1 MTRLTCCLITL
12 AAAAVVQTAQAT
24 CTYPPE
30 VTVPDGKTATDAE
43 MKAAN
48 AAVKDYMAAVEA
60 YLACLDEEE
69 KSLGEAVTDE
79 QKNVHTARH
88 NAAVDALNAVA
99 ARYNEQVQVFKKR
112 SSQ

>member
-1 MTRLTCCLITL
+1 MTRLTCCLIAL

-48 AAVKDYMAAVEA
+48 AAVKPRRGR
-60 YLACLDEEE
+60 
-69 KSLGEAVTDE
+69 KVT
-79 QKNVHTARH
+79 R
-88 NAAVDALNAVA
+88 
-99 ARYNEQVQVFKKR
+99 R
-112 SSQ
+112 SGD